1 MNAQEAADL
10 FAFTKEV
17 YNPFKTLMTAIPII

>member
-1 MNAQEAADL
+1 MNTQEAADL

-17 YNPFKTLMTAIPII
+17 YNPFKSLMTVVPII